1 LYLAI
6 VVQVIGVATLIYV
19 QGGWVRYRYT
29 VRALNEACS
38 WVVKVVIKEVRAT
51 CVRYDAGFEF
61 QARRLEHN
69 VIVLPPQLSY
79 NSLLL

>member
-1 LYLAI
+1 MYLAV
-6 VVQVIGVATLIYV
+6 VVQVVDVATLSYV

-38 WVVKVVIKEVRAT
+38 WVVKVVVKEVRAT
-51 CVRYDAGFEF
+51 CVRCDAGFEF
-61 QARRLEHN
+61 QARRLEHSA
-69 VIVLPPQLSY
+69 IVLPPQLSC